1 MTPLTSRTNRVTVR
15 LSSIID
21 HGDDNDLLS
30 GYSVSV
36 GHLDLLYSYRSPG
49 NNFHRHLDFRQGEKV
64 MTY

>member
-1 MTPLTSRTNRVTVR
+1 MMMM
-15 LSSIID
+15 ID
-21 HGDDNDLLS
+21 DSDLLS
-30 GYSVSV
+30 GYSVSG